1 MMKRI
6 FMAALLVCACAQPP
20 QSGEARAQARAEPVT
35 GSLFAAAPSRQSQL
49 PVQLREI
56 SGLAVA
62 PDGRLF
68 AHDDERAV
76 IYELN
81 PQDGRVLKSFSIGA
95 PAETGD
101 FEGLAITPAGEF
113 WMTTSQGELRRF
125 SEGADGATVTAA
137 TFDTGLRGVCEIE
150 GLAYLAS
157 EESLILACK
166 RNEARGMRD
175 TISLY
180 AWRDGAGMA
189 TPWRR
194 LPEAELTQ
202 AAGIERFRPSS
213 LDIDPRT
220 RRIILLSARDGALA
234 ELDADRVLS
243 VRALR
248 REHIQAEG
256 AAVLA
261 DGSLAIA
268 DEGGDGLA
276 LLSIYARTAQ

>member
-1 MMKRI
+1 MMKRSL
-6 FMAALLVCACAQPP
+6 AAVLFVCACAQPP
-20 QSGEARAQARAEPVT
+20 QSGDAQAQARSESVA
-35 GSLFAAAPSRQSQL
+35 GSLFAAAPLRQTRLPDQL
-49 PVQLREI
+49 HEI
-56 SGLAVA
+56 SGLAVS

-76 IYELN
+76 IYEIDT
-81 PQDGRVLKSFSIGA
+81 QGRIIKSFAIGS

-113 WMTTSQGELRRF
+113 WMTTSRGELRRF
-125 SEGADGATVTAA
+125 REGADGATVEAA
-137 TFDTGLRGVCEIE
+137 TFDTGLRDVCEIE

-202 AAGIERFRPSS
+202 AASIEHFRPSS
-213 LDIDPRT
+213 LDIDTRT
-220 RRIILLSARDGALA
+220 GRIILLSARDGALA

-243 VRALR
+243 VRALGPQ
-248 REHIQAEG
+248 HVQAEG

-261 DGSLAIA
+261 DGALAIA
-268 DEGGDGLA
+268 DEGGDGRA
-276 LLSIYARTAQ
+276 LLSIYSRTAQ